1 MSKEIQQFGLEFIND
16 LAKDRKLA
24 VETLG
29 VSFSSFRTRIR
40 ESQIITRTNDYNFME
55 ELLKNFREEVNRS
68 FESQLTRIS
77 IKSFGWIKR
86 VLMQGD
92 KILVRDES
100 QEQELQ
106 NRIQHITNQLNT
118 KTSEIK
124 KLHTTNEE
132 LSTLLLDKE
141 QTIQEIKSIHQKQ
154 VNELQQEIVSEKAR
168 AKNLATQID
177 SLQEEMFEYK
187 LEFEEK
193 SKRITALEGKNTQLD
208 MEIASKASEIDRLT
222 HSLSEARRT
231 SATDDDVADAMQ
243 QWAISYQAQE
253 EHFQNSLSQLKEEY
267 EGMIEEKLN
276 ENTNVHQKELEEV
289 TTKLSD
295 EKSKREEFQ
304 SKTDELTMKN
314 EYLAEREKELDS
326 QVSKLLEKLNQLETD
341 LRSQKSQYEQLLE
354 GKSKQK
360 EEEILALK
368 DIQYAKIQGRA
379 EWLEQCLSF
388 SNFAPIT
395 ILLRMGNEMKLDSL
409 AKSVGMDPIVLDQ
422 QLQELHRRDLIDIR
436 HDGTIVAN
444 VPALN

>member
-1 MSKEIQQFGLEFIND
+1 MSKEIQQFGLDFIND

-40 ESQIITRTNDYNFME
+40 ESQIITRTNDYNFIE
-55 ELLKNFREEVNRS
+55 ELLKHFRGEVNRS

-86 VLMQGD
+86 VLMQGE

-118 KTSEIK
+118 KVSEIK
-124 KLHTTNEE
+124 KLHSTNEE

-141 QTIQEIKSIHQKQ
+141 QAIQEINSIHQKQ

-168 AKNLATQID
+168 ANNLVTQID
-177 SLQEEMFEYK
+177 SLPEEMFEYK

-208 MEIASKASEIDRLT
+208 MEIASKASEIERLT
-222 HSLSEARRT
+222 HSLREARRT
-231 SATDDDVADAMQ
+231 SATDDDVTDAMQ

-253 EHFQNSLSQLKEEY
+253 EHFQNSLLQLKEEY
-267 EGMIEEKLN
+267 EVMIEEKLI
-276 ENTNVHQKELEEV
+276 ENIKIHQKELEEV
-289 TTKLSD
+289 STKLSD
-295 EKSKREEFQ
+295 EKSIREEFQ
-304 SKTDELTMKN
+304 SKTNELTMKN
-314 EYLAEREKELDS
+314 EYLSEREKELDS
-326 QVSKLLEKLNQLETD
+326 QVSELLEKLNQLQTD
-341 LRSQKSQYEQLLE
+341 LRTQKNQYEQVLE
-354 GKSKQK
+354 DKSKQK

-368 DIQYAKIQGRA
+368 DIQHAKIQSRA

-436 HDGTIVAN
+436 HDGLIVAN
-444 VPALN
+444 IPSLD

>member
-1 MSKEIQQFGLEFIND
+1 MSKEIQQFGLDFIND

-55 ELLKNFREEVNRS
+55 ELLKHFREEVNRS

-86 VLMQGD
+86 VLLQGE

-106 NRIQHITNQLNT
+106 NRIQHLTNQLNT
-118 KTSEIK
+118 KTSEIE
-124 KLHTTNEE
+124 KLHSTNEE

-141 QTIQEIKSIHQKQ
+141 QMIQEINSTHQKQ
-154 VNELQQEIVSEKAR
+154 VNELQQEVLTEKAR
-168 AKNLATQID
+168 ANNLATQNE
-177 SLQEEMFEYK
+177 SLQEEIFEYK

-193 SKRITALEGKNTQLD
+193 SKRVNALEGKITQLN

-222 HSLSEARRT
+222 HSLSEARRA
-231 SATDDDVADAMQ
+231 SASDDDVADAMQ

-253 EHFQNSLSQLKEEY
+253 EYFQNSLSQLKKEY
-267 EGMIEEKLN
+267 EGIIEEKLK
-276 ENTNVHQKELEEV
+276 ENTKIHQKELEEV
-289 TTKLSD
+289 TTRLSD

-314 EYLAEREKELDS
+314 EYLSEREKELDS
-326 QVSKLLEKLNQLETD
+326 LVTELLEKHNQLQIN
-341 LRSQKSQYEQLLE
+341 LRSQKNQYEQLLE
-354 GKSKQK
+354 DKSKQK

-368 DIQYAKIQGRA
+368 DIQYAKIQSRA

-395 ILLRMGNEMKLDSL
+395 ILLRMGNEMNLESL

-436 HDGTIVAN
+436 HDGTIIAN
-444 VPALN
+444 VPPLD